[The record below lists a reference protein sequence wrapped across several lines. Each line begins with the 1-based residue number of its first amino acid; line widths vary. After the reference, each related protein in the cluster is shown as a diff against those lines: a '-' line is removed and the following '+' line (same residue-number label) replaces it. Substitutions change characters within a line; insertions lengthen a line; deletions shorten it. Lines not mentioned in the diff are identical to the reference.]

1 MKQFVKKF
9 NNLVKKTIFNVQNK
23 TNDKLQLSKVK
34 DKINTNLLISKFNKY
49 LITVISLLF
58 FYLFYLSIPIL
69 YDKNW
74 VQKNIENQLFNN
86 FKIDF
91 SLSSDISYRILPS
104 PHYLV
109 KDSKILKEDDETKS
123 LAKIKTLKIFVSQKK
138 FFDKKKIILRYI
150 KINNADFTLSANDLK
165 LFKNAANDKFSNK
178 KIEIN
183 KSNIFFK
190 NNLDD
195 TISIVKI
202 FKAFLFMDEEKLLN
216 LFNLEGEAFNIPFNF
231 DYNKKLDTPKSEEII
246 VTAKALKLGIFN
258 THNLNNKNE
267 NNGKNIISFLNSKFI
282 TNYKIEN
289 DVMKFNSTESKVK
302 NSKLSYS
309 GELSSNPFD
318 LNINIDL
325 DSLDL
330 NKFFN
335 PNSILHELIKTELLF
350 NKNISMSIVATVNSI
365 LKNKI
370 FQNTKIYFNII
381 DGKININKTKLINKK
396 IGTLEIENSNLS
408 LANDRL
414 NLNTTIKVNIKDSD
428 KLFSLLQTNKRFRK
442 PITNILINLDYDFLH
457 KEINFNNVKVDNK
470 EIDDE
475 LLRFLDGFNDS
486 DLNNWNKSKRL
497 LNAFLEIYE
506 G

>member
-1 MKQFVKKF
+1 
-9 NNLVKKTIFNVQNK
+9 
-23 TNDKLQLSKVK
+23 
-34 DKINTNLLISKFNKY
+34 
-49 LITVISLLF
+49 
-58 FYLFYLSIPIL
+58 
-69 YDKNW
+69 
-74 VQKNIENQLFNN
+74 
-86 FKIDF
+86 
-91 SLSSDISYRILPS
+91 
-104 PHYLV
+104 
-109 KDSKILKEDDETKS
+109 
-123 LAKIKTLKIFVSQKK
+123 
-138 FFDKKKIILRYI
+138 
-150 KINNADFTLSANDLK
+150 
-165 LFKNAANDKFSNK
+165 
-178 KIEIN
+178 
-183 KSNIFFK
+183 
-190 NNLDD
+190 
-195 TISIVKI
+195 
-202 FKAFLFMDEEKLLN
+202 
-216 LFNLEGEAFNIPFNF
+216 
-231 DYNKKLDTPKSEEII
+231 
-246 VTAKALKLGIFN
+246 
-258 THNLNNKNE
+258 
-267 NNGKNIISFLNSKFI
+267 
-282 TNYKIEN
+282 
-289 DVMKFNSTESKVK
+289 MKFNSTESKVK